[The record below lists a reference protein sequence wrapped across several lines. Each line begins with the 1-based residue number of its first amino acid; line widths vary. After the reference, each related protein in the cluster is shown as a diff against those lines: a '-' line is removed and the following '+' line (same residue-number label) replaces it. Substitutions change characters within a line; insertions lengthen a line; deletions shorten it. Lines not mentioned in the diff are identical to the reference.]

1 MVKQLEEEMK
11 ECETQSEQCGKM
23 SVSAEVDGWTSVK
36 GRHVRRSEEEFPSF
50 EKEKKEKEMKEKVRT
65 ECFEKRRRKR
75 LAEEEKKREKKME
88 KKLEEEKKELEKQR
102 VEKKQEKVQLKREK
116 EERGS

>member
-23 SVSAEVDGWTSVK
+23 GKMSVSAEVDECTSVK

-50 EKEKKEKEMKEKVRT
+50 EKEKKEKVRT
-65 ECFEKRRRKR
+65 ECFEKRRRER